1 MGRASSAS
9 SNSRSRSSSER
20 GRHPTKDKAS
30 KKAKKDKKEARRRRR
45 DRGPGSPDTA
55 SDEVA
60 GGGAPAGAAAAST
73 PLTVALPT
81 DNSVLSIDFVNS
93 LANSI
98 NGLTS
103 AMKEVQLGMK
113 AMQRES
119 REQREHI
126 ADIVT
131 ELQSMKTMVQTNNQ
145 KYETAMAALNTDI
158 KTKLEQMKAASAHR
172 GPAVPSPSA
181 SSSGS
186 AAAQAAPPTG
196 GGPPAR
202 LAHRPSR
209 LWLKGF
215 AETLTT
221 KALCHFADAAVAQL
235 PDDLQA
241 GAKAGAPGFGAVVFI
256 DFPPAAPIATIKQ
269 HLTDMKLKHK
279 QENGDIKDIRVTN
292 DMPIPVR
299 YKAKVLGELWQKV
312 RTHLDKLPAG
322 ERPDP
327 IQLSNNNG
335 KLYIVIGSRPQ
346 ELFVT
351 VIDPQGNM
359 QVNAKNSNLMKYKIT
374 NEMADAWIVDAVAS
388 AARFAPK

>member
-1 MGRASSAS
+1 MGRSCSGSSS
-9 SNSRSRSSSER
+9 SRSRSSSER
-20 GRHPTKDKAS
+20 GRTATKHN
-30 KKAKKDKKEARRRRR
+30 KKDKKNKKDNRRRRR

-55 SDEVA
+55 SDEAPGGIA
-60 GGGAPAGAAAAST
+60 GTVSGST
-73 PLTVALPT
+73 SSALALPT

-93 LANSI
+93 LASSI
-98 NGLTS
+98 NDLT
-103 AMKEVQLGMK
+103 ATMKDVQLGMQ
-113 AMQRES
+113 ALQRES
-119 REQREHI
+119 REQRGQL
-126 ADIVT
+126 ADFVT
-131 ELQSMKTMVQTNNQ
+131 ELQSMRTMMQTNNQ
-145 KYETAMAALNTDI
+145 RYENEMADLNNDI
-158 KTKLEQMKAASAHR
+158 KTKLEQMKAESAAR
-172 GPAVPSPSA
+172 RAPVPPPSA

-186 AAAQAAPPTG
+186 AATQAAPPVG
-196 GGPPAR
+196 EGPPAAR

-221 KALCHFADAAVAQL
+221 KALCHFADAAVARL
-235 PDDLQA
+235 PDNLRA

-269 HLTDMKLKHK
+269 HLIDLKLQHK
-279 QENGDIKDIRVTN
+279 LENGDTKDIRVTN

-299 YKAKVLGELWQKV
+299 YKAKVLGELWQKFKN
-312 RTHLDKLPAG
+312 HLDTLTVG

-335 KLYIVIGSRPQ
+335 KLFIVIGTRPQ

-351 VIDPQGNM
+351 MIDPQGNM
-359 QVNAKNSNLMKYKIT
+359 QVNAKHTNLMKYKVT